1 MHVIVVSAEGV
12 KERGELSKVLL
23 ELLLPL
29 TDLMH
34 AVIGRGCQID

>member
-1 MHVIVVSAEGV
+1 MHVVIVSAEGI
-12 KERGELSKVLL
+12 KKRGELAKVLL

-34 AVIGRGCQID
+34 AVIGERLSN